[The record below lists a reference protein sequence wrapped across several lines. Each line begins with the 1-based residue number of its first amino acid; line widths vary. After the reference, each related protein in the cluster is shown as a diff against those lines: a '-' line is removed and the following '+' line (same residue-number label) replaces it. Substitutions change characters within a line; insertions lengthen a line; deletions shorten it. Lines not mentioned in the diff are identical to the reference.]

1 MKKLLFVCALC
12 FSSMLYAMEASS
24 PDKPIEI
31 GDKEVSISDAS
42 LEDITPKSV
51 EDYFDEFK
59 DKFGIQY
66 YETIDGRTFYNG
78 YADVLV
84 KEKDADFAKAL
95 QNAYSRAVLN
105 MQSEFVRDA
114 FGRISTEKVNSYFSD
129 NSTNAKEFEDL
140 PKGNKIDQILD
151 KLAKL
156 TSAKLDNAL
165 KDLGINSDSLTSEE
179 QKKTLLRDKFIS
191 TNITKALGSMAGLVP
206 VQTVITQTK
215 RGNYRVGVIAVV
227 SDKTRQ
233 IARDMQLGRESKI
246 KGHGKPILD
255 YLPKNKKGFL
265 QEYGIRLIYDEN
277 GAPVILSYGNWG
289 YVTNSTDSRIVD
301 RLESVAKDTAL
312 QQADAAIIEFINTT
326 ISLNDKRMNGEDL
339 QHIIKQTENLNDGA
353 VEQKEQVISNV
364 IDQVNKT
371 IKTTAKGKIRG
382 IRTIKKWEY
391 TDENGI
397 EHVGVVRAYSYNN
410 VKNINESLNPKKK
423 SADPKPSVKI
433 QSKSNIVNSIDDF

>member
-1 MKKLLFVCALC
+1 MKKLLLVGTLYI
-12 FSSMLYAMEASS
+12 SSMLYAMEV
-24 PDKPIEI
+24 PNIDKPVEI
-31 GDKEVSISDAS
+31 GTTEINISDAS
-42 LEDITPKSV
+42 LENISPKSV

-66 YETIDGRTFYNG
+66 YETVEGRTFYNG

-129 NSTNAKEFEDL
+129 NSTNAKEFEEL
-140 PKGNKIDQILD
+140 PKGGKIDQILD

-165 KDLGINSDSLTSEE
+165 KDLGINADSLTSEE
-179 QKKTLLRDKFIS
+179 QKKVLLRDKFIAI
-191 TNITKALGSMAGLVP
+191 NITKALGSMIGLVP

-215 RGNYRVGVIAVV
+215 RGNYRLGVIAVV

-233 IARDMQLGRESKI
+233 IARDMQLGRKSKI
-246 KGHGKPILD
+246 KGHGKPISD

-289 YVTNSTDSRIVD
+289 YVSNSTDSRIVD

-326 ISLNDKRMNGEDL
+326 ISLNDKR
-339 QHIIKQTENLNDGA
+339 
-353 VEQKEQVISNV
+353 
-364 IDQVNKT
+364 
-371 IKTTAKGKIRG
+371 
-382 IRTIKKWEY
+382 
-391 TDENGI
+391 
-397 EHVGVVRAYSYNN
+397 
-410 VKNINESLNPKKK
+410 IN
-423 SADPKPSVKI
+423 
-433 QSKSNIVNSIDDF
+433 